1 VIAGFDRGVLFWNK
15 SPMPTL
21 LVSHPSAADHAVPA
35 GHPERPDRIRTVTEV
50 LAGGRF
56 AGLMREEAR
65 EGGLHLAKL
74 CHDAAHVD
82 RIAAAAPDEGFV
94 GIDADT
100 IMSPGTLAAVLHA
113 LGGAAQAVDA
123 VFTGRAVNAFLAMRP
138 PGHHAEIERA
148 MGFCFFN
155 TASVAA
161 RHAQKAHGAE
171 RVAIMD
177 FDVHHGN
184 GTQDIFW
191 NDKTV
196 LYASTHEMPLYPGT
210 GDPSERG
217 GYGNIVNAAL
227 RSGAD
232 GAEFREAMISAILP
246 RIDAFKPDLIV
257 ISAGFDAHH
266 RDPLASLRFV
276 AEDFAWATRELCA
289 LAAKHANGRVVSVL
303 EGGYD
308 LIGLGES
315 AAAHVAALMEASA

>member
-1 VIAGFDRGVLFWNK
+1 M
-15 SPMPTL
+15 MPTL
-21 LVSHPSAADHAVPA
+21 LVSHSSAADHAVPP
-35 GHPERPDRIRTVTEV
+35 GHPERPDRIRTVLEV
-50 LAGGRF
+50 LEAERF
-56 AGLMREEAR
+56 SRLLREDAR
-65 EGGLHLAKL
+65 LGGLDLARL
-74 CHDAAHVD
+74 CHDPAHVD
-82 RIAAAAPDEGFV
+82 AIAGLAPDEGFV

-100 IMSPGTLAAVLHA
+100 IMSPGTLPAVLHG

-123 VFTGRAVNAFLAMRP
+123 VFGGRSGNAFLAMRP
-138 PGHHAEIERA
+138 PGHHAEIGRA

-155 TASVAA
+155 TAAVAA
-161 RHAQKAHGAE
+161 RHAQKAHGAK

-191 NDKTV
+191 SDGTV
-196 LYASTHEMPLYPGT
+196 MYASTHEMPLYPGS

-217 GYGNIVNAAL
+217 EHGTIVNAAL

-232 GAEFREAMISAILP
+232 GAEFRDAMASAILP
-246 RIDAFKPDLIV
+246 RIDAFQPDLVI

-289 LAAKHANGRVVSVL
+289 LAARHANGRVVSVL

-315 AAAHVAALMEASA
+315 AAAHVAALMEASP